1 MKPLVILT
9 TCLISLCLNA
19 KDIYSAIAKVE
30 SNFNDFE
37 FNVDEEAYGRYQI
50 RPIYI
55 KDVNRITGRN
65 YSMEDALDAQK
76 ALEIVQIYTKYYA
89 SIYSEKTGLPVTDEV
104 IARIHNGGGYKG
116 ALKECTKKYWK
127 KVKEALDK

>member
-37 FNVDEEAYGRYQI
+37 FNVEEEAYGRYQI

-65 YSMEDALDAQK
+65 YSIEDVLDAQK
-76 ALEIVQIYTKYYA
+76 ALKIVQIYTKHYA
-89 SIYSEKTGLPVTDEV
+89 SIYSEKTGLPITDEV